1 MPRTIRHTAIT
12 NTATVTARARSVSV
26 TSKLERATSSDPSA
40 SVSLLPFARPRASER
55 HEPTWAGYVRLARI
69 GDTTLAVAALMGA
82 FLFANLGRMPAGMQ
96 EFLEIRLTLRNLL
109 LLGGFALSW
118 RILCELVGLY
128 DPRKIRRLSAEVRR
142 VVLVCLAGTAT
153 ALTFPVISRT
163 GAFTLSAVLSFGAAA
178 CAGLLLLRLIL
189 RTVTATGAPAVRD
202 ILIVGSG
209 PRAWRAYLD
218 LQGDPHGPHQFLG
231 FVDLDDGSS
240 TDEVRALW
248 AGSLANLERILMH
261 RPVDEVVI
269 ALPIRSRYAEIQET
283 IETCWRVGVRC
294 KYLAD
299 VFDHGRARPRFE
311 QGEQF
316 SAVAIGVAPEDGR
329 LIIKRAVDI
338 LGTAIAGV
346 LLLPVLLGAAVL
358 VKLTSAG
365 PVFYSQER
373 HGLHKRRFR
382 MYKLRTMVVDAEAR
396 QLELEARNEAAGP
409 IFKIRDDPRITPVGR
424 FLRRTSIDELPQLWN
439 VLRGDMSLVGPRPLP
454 VRDVQRFTEGALMRR
469 FSVRPG
475 VTGLWQI
482 SKRGTMDFDDWISLD
497 MRYIDEWSL
506 ALDFRILAVTL
517 PAVLRGSGAT

>member
-1 MPRTIRHTAIT
+1 
-12 NTATVTARARSVSV
+12 
-26 TSKLERATSSDPSA
+26 
-40 SVSLLPFARPRASER
+40 LLPFARPQASWR
-55 HEPTWAGYVRLARI
+55 HERTWAGYVRLVRL
-69 GDTTLAVAALMGA
+69 GDTTLALVALMGA
-82 FLFANLGRMPAGMQ
+82 FLAANLGRMPAGVQ
-96 EFLEIRLTLRNLL
+96 EFLELRLTLRNLL
-109 LLGGFALSW
+109 LLSVFAVAW
-118 RILCELVGLY
+118 RFLCELAGLY
-128 DPRKIRRLSAEVRR
+128 DTKRIRHISEEMRR

-153 ALTFPVISRT
+153 ALTFHLISRT
-163 GAFTLSAVLSFGAAA
+163 GAFSLSAVLGFGALA
-178 CAGLLLLRLIL
+178 CAGLLLLRLVL
-189 RTVTATGAPAVRD
+189 RSVAITSAPAIRD

-209 PRAWRAYLD
+209 PRAWQAYLD
-218 LQGDPHGPHQFLG
+218 LREDPHGSPQILG
-231 FVDLDDGSS
+231 FVDLDDRIS

-248 AGSLANLERILMH
+248 AGSLANLETILMH

-269 ALPIRSRYAEIQET
+269 ALPIRSQYAEIQKA

-311 QGEQF
+311 QGERF
-316 SAVAIGVAPEDGR
+316 GTVAMGVAAEDGR
-329 LIIKRAVDI
+329 LIVKRTIDI
-338 LGTAIAGV
+338 VGTAVAGV
-346 LLLPVLLGAAVL
+346 LALPVLLCAAVL
-358 VKLTSAG
+358 IKLTSPG
-365 PVFYSQER
+365 PVLYSQER
-373 HGLHKRRFR
+373 HGMHKRRFR

-396 QLELEARNEAAGP
+396 QLTLETCNEAAGP
-409 IFKIRDDPRITPVGR
+409 IFKIRNDPRITPVGR

-482 SKRGTMDFDDWISLD
+482 SKRGTMDFDDWIRLD

>member
-1 MPRTIRHTAIT
+1 
-12 NTATVTARARSVSV
+12 
-26 TSKLERATSSDPSA
+26 
-40 SVSLLPFARPRASER
+40 
-55 HEPTWAGYVRLARI
+55 
-69 GDTTLAVAALMGA
+69 MGA
-82 FLFANLGRMPAGMQ
+82 FLAANLGRMPAGIQ
-96 EFLEIRLTLRNLL
+96 EFLELRLTLRNLL
-109 LLGGFALSW
+109 LLGAFAVIW
-118 RILCELVGLY
+118 RFIGELAGLY
-128 DPRKIRRLSAEVRR
+128 DTRRIRHFSTEVRR
-142 VVLVCLAGTAT
+142 VVLVCLAGTVT
-153 ALTFPVISRT
+153 ALTFHLISRT
-163 GAFTLSAVLSFGAAA
+163 GAFTLGAVLTFGAAA
-178 CAGLLLLRLIL
+178 CAGLLLLRLVL

-202 ILIVGSG
+202 ILIIGSG

-218 LQGDPHGPHQFLG
+218 LQEDPHGPPRLLG
-231 FVDLDDGSS
+231 FVDVDDRWS

-248 AGSLANLERILMH
+248 AGSLANLETILMH

-269 ALPIRSRYAEIQET
+269 ALPTRSRYAEIQTT

-311 QGEQF
+311 HGEQF

-329 LIIKRAVDI
+329 LIVKRAVDL
-338 LGTAIAGV
+338 LGAAIAGV
-346 LLLPVLLGAAVL
+346 LLLPVLLGAVIL
-358 VKLTSAG
+358 IRLTSPG

-396 QLELEARNEAAGP
+396 QLELEPLNEAAGP
-409 IFKIRDDPRITPVGR
+409 IFKIQDDPRITPVGR

-482 SKRGTMDFDDWISLD
+482 SKRGTMDFDDWVRLD

-506 ALDFRILAVTL
+506 GLDFRILAVTL
-517 PAVLRGSGAT
+517 PAVVRGSGAT